1 MGPLRDRWSRN
12 ESHGQRAR
20 ARVCST
26 YAVDRIRRNHDTVPS
41 QRLNRHRP
49 QAEILLQL
57 FDGAERVEEILGVS
71 LRHLQLLS
79 FVHLL
84 PDKMLTC
91 RMLIA
96 GSQGAQI

>member
-1 MGPLRDRWSRN
+1 M
-12 ESHGQRAR
+12 
-20 ARVCST
+20 CST
-26 YAVDRIRRNHDTVPS
+26 YAVDRIRRNHYTVPC

-71 LRHLQLLS
+71 FCHLELLS

-84 PDKMLTC
+84 PDEILT
-91 RMLIA
+91 RRVLVA
-96 GSQGAQI
+96 GSQEARIWTASVRQEPLRPVTGCS